1 MKMKLFMAAGLA
13 LLSMTAMAQRTE
25 RVIDRVDQR
34 IVQEFDHQETEQ
46 SFKSHW
52 FLTLQGGAQYTL
64 GEAKFDKLIS
74 PNVQL
79 GLGYQFSPVFAAR
92 LQANGWQSKG
102 AWDGHRTVKGN
113 TPFTADYKFKYVA
126 PGIDLMFNLS
136 NLLCGWNPD
145 RFLNVTAF
153 LGGGVNIAFDNDEV
167 NEIAGVVKN
176 LDAYYL
182 DYLWD
187 GTKVQP
193 FGRGGLQLGF
203 RLSDGVQLLLEG
215 NANILSDKYNSKKA
229 DNPDW
234 YFNALAG
241 LRFNLGKVRNVNTYD
256 VTRDVVVYDTIY
268 KTIIIE
274 EPPVR
279 IDPIRRDVFFQRNKS
294 VIEESEFSKIQDI
307 ADYLNQ
313 YPQAMVDVRGYADV
327 QTGNAKINDRL
338 ARERADIVVKTL
350 VEEYG
355 ISADRI
361 TYSSYGDTVQP
372 FAENDLNRVSIC
384 IAEVKD

>member
-1 MKMKLFMAAGLA
+1 MKMKMFLAAGLA

-136 NLLCGWNPD
+136 NLFCGWNPD
-145 RFLNVTAF
+145 RLLNVTAF

-176 LDAYYL
+176 LDDYYL
-182 DYLWD
+182 EYLWD

-193 FGRGGLQLGF
+193 YGRGGLQLGF

-256 VTRDVVVYDTIY
+256 VTRDVVVYDTIW
-268 KTIIIE
+268 KTIVIPD
-274 EPPVR
+274 PPVK

-294 VIEESEFSKIQDI
+294 VIEDSEVSKIKDI
-307 ADYLNQ
+307 ADYLNK
-313 YPQAMVDVRGYADV
+313 YPQAMVDIRGYADV

-350 VEEYG
+350 VEDYG